1 MVTIDVQATVVADRA
16 RDEGVGRRGVADR
29 GDLGHRAATGAGDL
43 RDGLV
48 GRVGV
53 HVVDD
58 HGGARGR
65 ERDRVGAAEPAAA
78 AGDDGDLPVEA
89 DRAHVKNRNRHS
101 ATSAGFGASLTSIA
115 KVAFACTPPLTS
127 DTSVRTPLPRNCA
140 PTGSGAGK
148 RTLSVP

>member
-1 MVTIDVQATVVADRA
+1 MSPTGAISATARPPAPVISATVSSAASELTSLTTTDAPAARQCDR
-16 RDEGVGRRGVADR
+16 V
-29 GDLGHRAATGAGDL
+29 RAA
-43 RDGLV
+43 
-48 GRVGV
+48 
-53 HVVDD
+53 
-58 HGGARGR
+58 
-65 ERDRVGAAEPAAA
+65 EAAPA
-78 AGDDGDLPVEA
+78 AGDHGDLAVEV